1 VNVVFAGHD
10 HVYERVRPQKG
21 IYYFTSGAAG
31 QLRRGNIRYTEM
43 TAKGFDQD
51 LSFMLVEVSGDELHF
66 QVISRTGSS
75 VDAGII
81 QRTVAKVIS
90 RAPS

>member
-1 VNVVFAGHD
+1 MNVVLAGHE
-10 HVYERVRPQKG
+10 HFYERVKPQKG

-31 QLRRGNIRYTEM
+31 QLRRGDIRHTEL

-51 LSFMLVEVSGDELHF
+51 LSFMLVEVAGEELHF

-75 VDAGII
+75 VDAGMI
-81 QRTVAKVIS
+81 QRTIPKVIS
-90 RAPS
+90 LAPN